1 MSDKEK
7 TLVDQLAE
15 LPADVQD
22 RFLLMAQGAAV
33 ALDSI
38 RESRARQEEDKDE
51 KESAL

>member
-7 TLVDQLAE
+7 TLVDQIAE
-15 LPADVQD
+15 LPAEVQD

-38 RESRARQEEDKDE
+38 RESQTRPKEDQSE
-51 KESAL
+51 KESA